1 MIRSRVG
8 KERASSSPHFGT
20 ETTPAESLANVG
32 LQLGVF
38 LILNINNDDI
48 RASLSKWNA
57 DLRDVVDSPA
67 DLFVRVRATVTFLGN
82 ELLTRLYSYKY
93 LPISRVTGVPHND
106 NNTHIMHVL
115 EEPIMPH
122 TSEYQSP

>member
-1 MIRSRVG
+1 VFGSSDHVVPSTGDQHAFKPTFFTLLMIRSRVG

-57 DLRDVVDSPA
+57 DFRDVVDSPA
-67 DLFVRVRATVTFLGN
+67 DLLVRVRATVTFLGN

-93 LPISRVTGVPHND
+93 PS
-106 NNTHIMHVL
+106 
-115 EEPIMPH
+115 
-122 TSEYQSP
+122 QF